1 MKLSNIPILL
11 TDVGSDVIN
20 QISHGTPST
29 TYLANLDTNGTKV
42 FQDTY
47 TLIMVIGLFGAVL
60 MFICGLIAYMI
71 PTNGSQEKAQA
82 KKKIEW
88 ILVGVFL
95 LCMAVVIVGWIHH
108 AGQGTFGG

>member
-47 TLIMVIGLFGAVL
+47 TLIMVIGL
-60 MFICGLIAYMI
+60 
-71 PTNGSQEKAQA
+71 SQEKAQA

-88 ILVGVFL
+88 ILIGVFL

>member
-1 MKLSNIPILL
+1 MLYSKIFMLINVGH
-11 TDVGSDVIN
+11 DVLN
-20 QISHGTPST
+20 QIENGSRSSN
-29 TYLANLDTNGTKV
+29 YLANLENDGTKV

-47 TLIMVIGLFGAVL
+47 TLLMVIGIFGAVL

-95 LCMAVVIVGWIHH
+95 LCMAVVIVGWIHS